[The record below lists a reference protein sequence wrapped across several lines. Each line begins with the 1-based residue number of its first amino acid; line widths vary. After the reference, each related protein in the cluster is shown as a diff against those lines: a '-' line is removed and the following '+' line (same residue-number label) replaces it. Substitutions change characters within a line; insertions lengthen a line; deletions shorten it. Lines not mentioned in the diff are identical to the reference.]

1 MPHAVLISDF
11 DGTMTA
17 NDFYKLV
24 AERLLPPDALTPWE
38 DYRKGSI
45 THFEALLRIFGR
57 LRASPEV
64 LDAIL
69 SDMQPDPELATAMA
83 RLRAAGWEV
92 VVTSAGCDW
101 YIRRILAEAGVKVE
115 VHANPMAGHGWPSP
129 VTDSPTCPSPTKT
142 TLPLHRSIT
151 RVRYL

>member
-92 VVTSAGCDW
+92 VVTSAAHSGQ
-101 YIRRILAEAGVKVE
+101 
-115 VHANPMAGHGWPSP
+115 
-129 VTDSPTCPSPTKT
+129 TDQ
-142 TLPLHRSIT
+142 
-151 RVRYL
+151 